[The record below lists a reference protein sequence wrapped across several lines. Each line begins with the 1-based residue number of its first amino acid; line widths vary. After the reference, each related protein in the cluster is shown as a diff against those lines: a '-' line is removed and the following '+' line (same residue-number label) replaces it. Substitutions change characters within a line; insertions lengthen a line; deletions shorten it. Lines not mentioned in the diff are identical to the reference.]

1 MEGDAMAGD
10 LDGQVAIVTGGGRGF
25 GRAIAEG
32 FARAGAAVTVTA
44 RTQSEL
50 QEVAT
55 GIEKSGGR
63 AMAVAGDV
71 TKYTDV
77 EGVIGE
83 TEARF
88 GPVSV
93 IVHNAGVPW
102 PFGPTWH
109 VDPQRWIQAQTVHVG
124 GAMNF
129 LHAAVPGMVE
139 RGSGRVIIVASGAG
153 TRPVPNMSGYAV
165 AKATQIRLTE
175 TLALE
180 AKEHGV
186 FAFVITPGD
195 VITELSHLTVND
207 PDAQRYVPGFVE
219 RLQTRMAA
227 NEDGTAGLQRCATL
241 CIELASGRCD
251 SLSGRYLTPTDD
263 LTKLVK
269 EAAAT
274 A

>member
-1 MEGDAMAGD
+1 MSGD

-32 FARAGAAVTVTA
+32 FARAGAAVAVTS

-50 QEVAT
+50 KEVA
-55 GIEKSGGR
+55 GAIEKSGGR
-63 AMAVAGDV
+63 AIGVAGDV
-71 TKYTDV
+71 TNYADV
-77 EGVIGE
+77 ERVVGQAE
-83 TEARF
+83 SRF

-109 VDPQRWIQAQTVHVG
+109 VDPQRWMQAQTVHVG

-129 LHAAVPGMVE
+129 LHAIVPGMVD

-153 TRPVPNMSGYAV
+153 TRAVPNMSGYAV
-165 AKATQIRLTE
+165 AKATQIRLAE

-180 AKEHGV
+180 GKEHGV

-227 NEDGTAGLQRCATL
+227 NEDGTPGLERCAAL

-251 SLSGRYLTPTDD
+251 TLSGRYLTPNDD
-263 LTKLVK
+263 LAALVK
-269 EAAAT
+269 QDKG
-274 A
+274 